1 MLTAVEIITGTVLV
15 VLVLVDALVTTLSV
29 STGAGPLTRRVTG
42 ALWRAVLWRHPRG
55 REGTPLRFSGVL
67 MLTVTASTWV
77 LLLWAGWSLLFLGS
91 GAVVNSTTG
100 RAAGMLDT
108 VYFAG
113 FSTATLGVGDYTANQ
128 PGWRL
133 LAAVAGFTGFLLIT
147 LAVTYLLSVVQAVV
161 AARALAV
168 HVFALGAHPQE
179 VVARGWSGGRFSS
192 AFTQHLV
199 NLSSEVAQVAEQHL
213 AYPVLHYCHT
223 GRAGAAASLAVATLD
238 EAALILSAAV
248 AADARPD
255 DSTVA
260 PVREAVSGYARTVA
274 ATSALVPT
282 PDAPPAPA
290 LTALAEAGVPLTDG
304 GTFERAVRAQGDRRA
319 GLRRV
324 VENSGWTWPQT
335 G

>member
-1 MLTAVEIITGTVLV
+1 MLAAVEIIAGAVLV

-29 STGAGPLTRRVTG
+29 STGAGPLTSRVTG
-42 ALWRAVLWRHPRG
+42 ALWRLLRWRHPRG

-67 MLTVTASTWV
+67 LLTVTASTWV
-77 LLLWAGWSLLFLGS
+77 LLLWAGWSLLFVGS

-100 RAAGMLDT
+100 RAAGVLDT

-161 AARALAV
+161 ASRALAM

-179 VVARGWSGGRFSS
+179 VVARGWNGERFSS
-192 AFTQHLV
+192 AFVQHLV
-199 NLSSEVAQVAEQHL
+199 SLSSEVAQVAEQHL

-223 GRAGAAASLAVATLD
+223 GKAAAAASRAVATLD
-238 EAALILSAAV
+238 EAMLILSAGV

-255 DSTVA
+255 GSAVA
-260 PVREAVSGYARTVA
+260 PVREAVSGYAQTVA

-282 PDAPPAPA
+282 PDAPDAPA
-290 LTALAEAGVPLTDG
+290 LTALAEAGVPLADSRS
-304 GTFERAVRAQGDRRA
+304 FEQAVRAEADRRA

-324 VENSGWTWPQT
+324 VDNSGWTWPRA